1 MSFLHNVVDFFQEG
15 GFTMY
20 ITASAGVVGVVITIE
35 RGIKLFKEYP
45 TNSRLFM
52 SRVKELML
60 ANRYEDAIQYCST
73 EKGLLPEVIK
83 SGLERNG
90 CDETLVR
97 QSMESAYL
105 DQVPKITERVGYLSL
120 IANAGML
127 FGLLGT
133 VLGLIRQFSAVASA
147 DAAQKQLLMAKG
159 IAEAM
164 NNTALGLMVAL
175 PCLIVHGVYLA
186 KTTALIEELE
196 RSASQFL
203 DWVGLQNYGQLQ
215 SRLNQSGKVSRV
227 QKAGNV

>member
-1 MSFLHNVVDFFQEG
+1 MSFLHSVVDFFQEG

-35 RGIKLFKEYP
+35 RGLKLFKDYP

-90 CDETLVR
+90 CDESLVR

-133 VLGLIRQFSAVASA
+133 VLGLIR
-147 DAAQKQLLMAKG
+147 
-159 IAEAM
+159 
-164 NNTALGLMVAL
+164 
-175 PCLIVHGVYLA
+175 
-186 KTTALIEELE
+186 
-196 RSASQFL
+196 
-203 DWVGLQNYGQLQ
+203 
-215 SRLNQSGKVSRV
+215 
-227 QKAGNV
+227 